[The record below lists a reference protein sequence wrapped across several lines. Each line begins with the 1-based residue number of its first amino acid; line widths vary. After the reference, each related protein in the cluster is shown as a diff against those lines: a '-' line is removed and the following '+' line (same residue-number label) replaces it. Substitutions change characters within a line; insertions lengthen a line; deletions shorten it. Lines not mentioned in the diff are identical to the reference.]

1 MQKITFQVTFEVEEI
16 TRHNSQ
22 DVRRK
27 YLTKNLLDRLK
38 GFATEKVEC
47 NPFIHGAEVKI
58 SNIMPIEKIVITFD
72 K

>member
-1 MQKITFQVTFEVEEI
+1 MQKITFQVTFEVEEV
-16 TRHNSQ
+16 TSQNSQ
-22 DVRRK
+22 DVRRR

-47 NPFIHGAEVKI
+47 NPFIHKAEVTI
-58 SNIMPIEKIVITFD
+58 AD